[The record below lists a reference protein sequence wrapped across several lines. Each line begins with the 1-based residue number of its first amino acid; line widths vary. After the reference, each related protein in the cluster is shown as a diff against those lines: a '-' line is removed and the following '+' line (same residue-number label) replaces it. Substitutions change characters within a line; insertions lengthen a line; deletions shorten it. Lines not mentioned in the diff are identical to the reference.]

1 MGCKQRL
8 GTVLV
13 QMRCMVRLTDA
24 SRAPYDRSLLP
35 KGDPIIVPAI
45 TRVLAAAIALPLL
58 ASVARAQSV
67 DIETK
72 TVLAVADSVLVAL
85 SSGDNATLKRLTLDS
100 AIVGGA
106 GVRNGVER
114 VSVRSW
120 APYTSRTG
128 PSDFTERGF
137 GATARVQD
145 RVAQVWVPYDLYV
158 GKTWS
163 HCGVDAFTLLK
174 SEGRWRVASLIYTI
188 EQPPACQKHPAG
200 PPTQ

>member
-1 MGCKQRL
+1 
-8 GTVLV
+8 
-13 QMRCMVRLTDA
+13 
-24 SRAPYDRSLLP
+24 
-35 KGDPIIVPAI
+35 VPSV
-45 TRVLAAAIALPLL
+45 TPVLAAALSSVLL
-58 ASVARAQSV
+58 SPVVRAQTANP
-67 DIETK
+67 DIR
-72 TVLAVADSVLVAL
+72 VAIAVADSVLVAL

-106 GVRNGVER
+106 GLRNGVER
-114 VSVRSW
+114 LSLGSW

-128 PSDFTERGF
+128 PSEFTERGF

-145 RVAQVWVPYDLYV
+145 RVAQVWLPYDLYI

-163 HCGVDAFTLLK
+163 HCGVDVFTLLR

-188 EQPPACQKHPAG
+188 EQPPACRRHPAG

>member
-1 MGCKQRL
+1 
-8 GTVLV
+8 VV
-13 QMRCMVRLTDA
+13 
-24 SRAPYDRSLLP
+24 
-35 KGDPIIVPAI
+35 
-45 TRVLAAAIALPLL
+45 
-58 ASVARAQSV
+58 RAQTANP
-67 DIETK
+67 DIR
-72 TVLAVADSVLVAL
+72 VAIAVADSVLVAL

-106 GVRNGVER
+106 GLRNGVER
-114 VSVRSW
+114 LSLGSW

-128 PSDFTERGF
+128 PSEFTERGF

-145 RVAQVWVPYDLYV
+145 RVAQVWLPYDLYI

-163 HCGVDAFTLLK
+163 HCGVDVFTLLR

-188 EQPPACQKHPAG
+188 EQPPACRRHPAG

>member
-1 MGCKQRL
+1 L
-8 GTVLV
+8 GSHRILKLILV
-13 QMRCMVRLTDA
+13 ALLFARVVHGQSAQSADAEMR
-24 SRAPYDRSLLP
+24 
-35 KGDPIIVPAI
+35 
-45 TRVLAAAIALPLL
+45 AAI
-58 ASVARAQSV
+58 
-67 DIETK
+67 
-72 TVLAVADSVLVAL
+72 AVADSVLVAL

-100 AIVGGA
+100 AIVGGV
-106 GVRNGVER
+106 GVRSGTER
-114 VSVRSW
+114 LSVSSW
-120 APYTSRTG
+120 ARYTSRTG

-200 PPTQ
+200 PPAL

>member
-1 MGCKQRL
+1 MP
-8 GTVLV
+8 
-13 QMRCMVRLTDA
+13 A
-24 SRAPYDRSLLP
+24 SS
-35 KGDPIIVPAI
+35 
-45 TRVLAAAIALPLL
+45 RVLAAALSLLPLL
-58 ASVARAQSV
+58 LLAPASRAQTADV
-67 DIETK
+67 ETK
-72 TVLAVADSVLVAL
+72 VAIAVADSVLVAL

-114 VSVRSW
+114 LSVGSW
-120 APYTSRTG
+120 VRFTSRTG
-128 PSDFTERGF
+128 PSEFTERGF

-145 RVAQVWVPYDLYV
+145 RVAQVWVPYDLYI

-174 SEGRWRVASLIYTI
+174 SDGRWRVASLIYTI

>member
-1 MGCKQRL
+1 MATSS
-8 GTVLV
+8 TVE
-13 QMRCMVRLTDA
+13 
-24 SRAPYDRSLLP
+24 SP
-35 KGDPIIVPAI
+35 IVPAI
-45 TRVLAAAIALPLL
+45 TRVLAAALSLVLSAP
-58 ASVARAQSV
+58 ASRAQTADV
-67 DIETK
+67 DNRAAI
-72 TVLAVADSVLVAL
+72 AVADSVLVAL

-114 VSVRSW
+114 LSLGSW
-120 APYTSRTG
+120 AQYTSRTG
-128 PSDFTERGF
+128 PSEFTERGF

-200 PPTQ
+200 PPTE

>member
-1 MGCKQRL
+1 M
-8 GTVLV
+8 
-13 QMRCMVRLTDA
+13 
-24 SRAPYDRSLLP
+24 
-35 KGDPIIVPAI
+35 PAI
-45 TRVLAAAIALPLL
+45 PRVLAAALTLLPFLL
-58 ASVARAQSV
+58 FAPESRAQGA
-67 DIETK
+67 DENTK
-72 TVLAVADSVLVAL
+72 AAIAVADSVLVAL

-114 VSVRSW
+114 LSVGAW
-120 APYTSRTG
+120 ARYTSRTG

-145 RVAQVWVPYDLYV
+145 RVAQVWVPYDLYT

-163 HCGVDAFTLLK
+163 HCGVDAFTLIK
-174 SEGRWRVASLIYTI
+174 SDGRWRVASLIYTI

>member
-1 MGCKQRL
+1 MVAESLCVYRE
-8 GTVLV
+8 VERV
-13 QMRCMVRLTDA
+13 AERDSRCAAGNDGREVEDGKWNSEHREEIRRSEEPFPL
-24 SRAPYDRSLLP
+24 SRTEEKAFAYC
-35 KGDPIIVPAI
+35 V
-45 TRVLAAAIALPLL
+45 
-58 ASVARAQSV
+58 
-67 DIETK
+67 
-72 TVLAVADSVLVAL
+72 
-85 SSGDNATLKRLTLDS
+85 DNATLKRLTLDS

-120 APYTSRTG
+120 APYTSHTG

-137 GATARVQD
+137 AATARVQD
-145 RVAQVWVPYDLYV
+145 RVAQVWVPYDLYT

-200 PPTQ
+200 PPTE